1 MIVTVVILTKSTM
14 KGGFCITG
22 FDLNSRKWIRFVTD
36 ETGTPLM
43 EPQTKFFNVPGVLKP
58 LDIVRVNM
66 IKNVPANNH
75 TEDVIVNYETLS
87 KRGTSRLE
95 AVRRFHPEEEHDFIF
110 GNNLDFLTQQEMQKF
125 KFDYSLVFVSVKN
138 FEITY
143 QQKIDRISCRASFNY
158 NGNNYSSIRITDPD
172 YTNQSEPVNLDEAFL
187 VMSMPK
193 VPYEKDGRF
202 YKFVAK
208 IFPH

>member
-172 YTNQSEPVNLDEAFL
+172 YTNQSEPVNLDEAYL

>member
-1 MIVTVVILTKSTM
+1 M
-14 KGGFCITG
+14 
-22 FDLNSRKWIRFVTD
+22 
-36 ETGTPLM
+36 
-43 EPQTKFFNVPGVLKP
+43 
-58 LDIVRVNM
+58 
-66 IKNVPANNH
+66 
-75 TEDVIVNYETLS
+75 NYETLS

>member
-110 GNNLDFLTQQEMQKF
+110 GNNLDFLTEQEMNK
-125 KFDYSLVFVSVKN
+125 LN
-138 FEITY
+138 
-143 QQKIDRISCRASFNY
+143 
-158 NGNNYSSIRITDPD
+158 
-172 YTNQSEPVNLDEAFL
+172 
-187 VMSMPK
+187 
-193 VPYEKDGRF
+193 
-202 YKFVAK
+202 
-208 IFPH
+208 